1 MRPALSTLVLHVCVL
16 ASASAFVMMPASWSQ
31 SGRMEYKSLRCRP
44 RALQH
49 IQLSGGQPAEERYA
63 WTWDGVELACVLTRQ
78 GSGLGRRAVLLP
90 SMSSI
95 STRDEM
101 APLQSILSESFD
113 TVAPDWPGFGTH
125 DKPDVAWTPEAMSA
139 WLDHLLHHVAPGPE
153 LIVAAGHAAG
163 YVLKHFASKP
173 QVNAAECP
181 SLVLLAPTWRGPL
194 PTMMRGKRPDWLRN
208 VRAAVDSPLAGPLL
222 YNMNLNELMVS
233 KMTKGH
239 VYSDPA
245 FLTPERMAQKRPVF
259 QAAGA
264 RFASVRFVTGGLDP
278 FTAEQDAAAA
288 AAAVP
293 AGKLQLI
300 WGEETPHK
308 SKAMMEALSEAS
320 GVVPTVLPRGKLGLH
335 EEFVTQVSQ
344 ALGVLA

>member
-1 MRPALSTLVLHVCVL
+1 
-16 ASASAFVMMPASWSQ
+16 
-31 SGRMEYKSLRCRP
+31 
-44 RALQH
+44 
-49 IQLSGGQPAEERYA
+49 
-63 WTWDGVELACVLTRQ
+63 
-78 GSGLGRRAVLLP
+78 
-90 SMSSI
+90 
-95 STRDEM
+95 
-101 APLQSILSESFD
+101 
-113 TVAPDWPGFGTH
+113 
-125 DKPDVAWTPEAMSA
+125 
-139 WLDHLLHHVAPGPE
+139 
-153 LIVAAGHAAG
+153 
-163 YVLKHFASKP
+163 
-173 QVNAAECP
+173 
-181 SLVLLAPTWRGPL
+181 
-194 PTMMRGKRPDWLRN
+194 
-208 VRAAVDSPLAGPLL
+208 
-222 YNMNLNELMVS
+222 MNLNELMVS

-335 EEFVTQVSQ
+335 EEEFVTQVSR

>member
-1 MRPALSTLVLHVCVL
+1 M
-16 ASASAFVMMPASWSQ
+16 
-31 SGRMEYKSLRCRP
+31 
-44 RALQH
+44 
-49 IQLSGGQPAEERYA
+49 
-63 WTWDGVELACVLTRQ
+63 
-78 GSGLGRRAVLLP
+78 GRRGAGLRADPAGIGAGQACRSPPVDVFY
-90 SMSSI
+90 
-95 STRDEM
+95 RDEM

-300 WGEETPHK
+300 WGEETPQK

-320 GVVPTVLPRGKLGLH
+320 GVVPTVLPCGKLGLH